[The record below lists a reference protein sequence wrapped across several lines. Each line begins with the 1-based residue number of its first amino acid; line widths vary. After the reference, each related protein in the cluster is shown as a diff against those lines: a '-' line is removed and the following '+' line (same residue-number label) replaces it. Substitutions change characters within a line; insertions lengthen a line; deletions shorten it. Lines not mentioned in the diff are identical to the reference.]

1 MSNVQEVLRFRDKGP
16 SVEEARR
23 KMLEAGQAPKGIQK
37 ETRKNESAL
46 RGTGGS
52 TPVVQQPNS
61 LAPAPI
67 VEAPA
72 ATTEPEVVAAP
83 APVAA
88 APVEVTP
95 QIERTENAKFILE
108 IKQEDGEWVGEI
120 TYKNGAGVERFT
132 APSRNALNLK
142 LLEGK
147 ANATLRVRE
156 AIRREKYGTELD
168 KVYELPEG
176 VTQEAYNALPEPA
189 QQLLLDTIA
198 KDHGDAF
205 KEAHPEYYPTKDN
218 SWKLQQF
225 LSKRELPITFRNLE
239 FAFAEL
245 TDSEEL
251 EVRPVAKE
259 AVPSVSA
266 PAPLVEDS
274 TAAAAPAAVPVST
287 VAAPAASAPAIRKR
301 GTTGLR
307 PGDSSAANTELE
319 QTEESQKP
327 SEPSEA
333 ELRKLPLAELQARAR
348 KTFKPRQF

>member
-1 MSNVQEVLRFRDKGP
+1 MSKVGEVVRFGDKGV
-16 SVEEARR
+16 SVEEARKR
-23 KMLEAGQAPKGIQK
+23 MLEAGEAPTGIK
-37 ETRKNESAL
+37 SEVRKNESAI
-46 RGTGGS
+46 RGTGGN
-52 TPVVQQPNS
+52 TPAVQQPNS
-61 LAPAPI
+61 PTPAI
-67 VEAPA
+67 VTEASA
-72 ATTEPEVVAAP
+72 ASAEPEVVAAT
-83 APVAA
+83 
-88 APVEVTP
+88 EIVTTALVP
-95 QIERTENAKFILE
+95 QVERTENAKFILE

-176 VTQEAYNALPEPA
+176 ITQEAYDGMIPAA

-198 KDHGDAF
+198 KDHGEAF
-205 KEAHPEYYPTKDN
+205 KETHPEYYPTENN
-218 SWKLQQF
+218 SIKLQKF
-225 LSKRELPITFRNLE
+225 LNKRELPYTLRNLE

-251 EVRPVAKE
+251 EVRPTVKE

-274 TAAAAPAAVPVST
+274 TAAPAPATTPVSTAAAPAAP
-287 VAAPAASAPAIRKR
+287 APAIRKR

-319 QTEESQKP
+319 QTEEGQKP

-333 ELRKLPLAELQARAR
+333 ELRKMPLADLAARAR
-348 KTFKPRQF
+348 KGYKPRQF